1 MAPARR
7 SVRAAGRNVTK
18 IAYTVG
24 HGTLP
29 AVDFVALLRGAQ
41 IASVA
46 DIRTVPRSRHNP
58 QYELDALRRWLPE
71 AGIAYAHYKELGGWR
86 RPKPDS
92 PNVVL
97 RHPAF
102 RGYADYMLT
111 DEFAAAVDAITPELE
126 RQPTALMCSESVWWR
141 CHRRLLAD
149 YLVLARDWEVLD
161 LSHDGHAKP
170 HVLTA
175 GVRAAGA
182 GIVYDD
188 ESAALP

>member
-7 SVRAAGRNVTK
+7 SVRAAGRNIKK

-29 AVDFVALLRGAQ
+29 AVDFVALLREAQ

-58 QYELDALRRWLPE
+58 QYEQDALRLWLPE

-111 DEFAAAVDAITPELE
+111 DEFSAAVDAISPELE

-149 YLVLARDWEVLD
+149 YLVLARGWEVLD
-161 LSHDGHAKP
+161 LSHDGRAKP
-170 HVLTA
+170 HVLTE
-175 GVRAAGA
+175 GVRAAGD
-182 GIVYDD
+182 GVVYDD